1 MQQNVRIKIS
11 CQNWAFN
18 FYFAFWKLDLCHVL
32 LLFLAYQTFQG
43 SRKIELKTQ
52 LPLVSKKKTKKKRRI
67 LNAGFW
73 RYEESALH
81 KFNLYKFSTKC
92 TDSTFD
98 LVEI

>member
-18 FYFAFWKLDLCHVL
+18 LYFAFWKLDLCHVL

-52 LPLVSKKKTKKKRRI
+52 LPLVSKKKQKKTTDFERWILKIWRI
-67 LNAGFW
+67 CFAQIQPL
-73 RYEESALH
+73 
-81 KFNLYKFSTKC
+81 
-92 TDSTFD
+92 
-98 LVEI
+98 

>member
-1 MQQNVRIKIS
+1 MPFEIWI
-11 CQNWAFN
+11 
-18 FYFAFWKLDLCHVL
+18 CHVL
-32 LLFLAYQTFQG
+32 LLFLAYQTFQE

-52 LPLVSKKKTKKKRRI
+52 LPLVSKKKKKKKRR
-67 LNAGFW
+67 AGFR

-92 TDSTFD
+92 TESTFD